1 MQTIQEPQNRIM
13 NIVIFFIVLFILVL
27 MNSLYAD
34 QKGCW
39 VKYKL
44 PDVLPATWYRAVGE
58 NCLIYVGAN
67 DSLIVAYDIH
77 SSAWHIHETS
87 IGLPWNYDAAAGDD
101 AAMVWNDSIVVAY
114 SAITNEFVMLD
125 YEGSLVGSNS
135 GYGCSGYMAYFLTDI
150 YFYVFDAEDAQ
161 WYQHQYNKPTEDIDA
176 IYVNINGRKDDVLV
190 ELANSYG
197 WVERTLIVFSHH
209 TKNFAEIN
217 ADNLTH
223 ERLDHGF
230 VFWVINDFFG
240 GYSAYT
246 GDYVEIDIGQIFYE
260 TGTSPEAELLYPRTT
275 YTFFY
280 RVEKEYPEHT
290 GYIYAYDTRHGSFQV
305 ASFDHFILVEGL
317 STFDSWTGSEIGFQG
332 TRNAGGDESVAY
344 YVYSGQTHSFYYTT
358 SPLFYCGFGRPHCCG
373 GSVFTGYDYHTVMAY
388 DVRDQHMTSATLPPR
403 VEGFQA
409 GISINASRNWTLADV
424 KRVYSDTLFIYIYN
438 GDTNY
443 MTVRKEYSTE
453 TSGTGYYAKIT
464 AENVCG
470 YILMNKF
477 LLYSPGMDRWV
488 EKTINRDNLIFGN
501 FRDYIYYLDTDN
513 IILFNGLT
521 GEDEISLP
529 FGYDTYWYMENYTYK
544 QDNFFI
550 VYNSNNQYVAYSFF
564 TGTTS
569 SYASEFLSYEYG
581 NKGVVV
587 LGNGGSVNNL
597 WYHLTYNALDDCWI
611 PLTLMEEEGYR
622 SNIMVGGKTALIL
635 TINGYLFAFDPVK
648 TPVVIEEKEM
658 SHSRYPERF
667 HLLQNMPNPFNPRT
681 AISYRLLAV
690 SDVELGIYNMLG
702 QKIAVL
708 VSERQSAGSY
718 QVQWDASQFSSGVY
732 YYRIEAGEFQD
743 VKKMVLIK

>member
-1 MQTIQEPQNRIM
+1 M
-13 NIVIFFIVLFILVL
+13 NH
-27 MNSLYAD
+27 A
-34 QKGCW
+34 
-39 VKYKL
+39 
-44 PDVLPATWYRAVGE
+44 
-58 NCLIYVGAN
+58 
-67 DSLIVAYDIH
+67 
-77 SSAWHIHETS
+77 
-87 IGLPWNYDAAAGDD
+87 
-101 AAMVWNDSIVVAY
+101 
-114 SAITNEFVMLD
+114 
-125 YEGSLVGSNS
+125 
-135 GYGCSGYMAYFLTDI
+135 
-150 YFYVFDAEDAQ
+150 
-161 WYQHQYNKPTEDIDA
+161 
-176 IYVNINGRKDDVLV
+176 
-190 ELANSYG
+190 
-197 WVERTLIVFSHH
+197 
-209 TKNFAEIN
+209 
-217 ADNLTH
+217 
-223 ERLDHGF
+223 
-230 VFWVINDFFG
+230 
-240 GYSAYT
+240 
-246 GDYVEIDIGQIFYE
+246 
-260 TGTSPEAELLYPRTT
+260 
-275 YTFFY
+275 
-280 RVEKEYPEHT
+280 
-290 GYIYAYDTRHGSFQV
+290 
-305 ASFDHFILVEGL
+305 
-317 STFDSWTGSEIGFQG
+317 
-332 TRNAGGDESVAY
+332 
-344 YVYSGQTHSFYYTT
+344 
-358 SPLFYCGFGRPHCCG
+358 
-373 GSVFTGYDYHTVMAY
+373 
-388 DVRDQHMTSATLPPR
+388 
-403 VEGFQA
+403 
-409 GISINASRNWTLADV
+409 
-424 KRVYSDTLFIYIYN
+424 
-438 GDTNY
+438 
-443 MTVRKEYSTE
+443 
-453 TSGTGYYAKIT
+453 
-464 AENVCG
+464 G